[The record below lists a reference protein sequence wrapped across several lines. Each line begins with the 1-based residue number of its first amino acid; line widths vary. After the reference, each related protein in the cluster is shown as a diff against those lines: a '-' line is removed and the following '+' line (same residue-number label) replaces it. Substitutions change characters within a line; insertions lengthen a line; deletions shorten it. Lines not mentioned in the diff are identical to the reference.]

1 MVCVLV
7 RSQCACRVETLGGR
21 VLLQTR
27 AVMHRQEWWE
37 RLVPRGGEE
46 QEPLPVVDLE
56 VPPEEDADVEDDPE
70 TDVEEW
76 LPFAQ
81 SCSDA
86 PPAWAVP
93 LPSFVP
99 ADAEVRP
106 KRRW

>member
-1 MVCVLV
+1 
-7 RSQCACRVETLGGR
+7 
-21 VLLQTR
+21 
-27 AVMHRQEWWE
+27 MHRQEWWE
-37 RLVPRGGEE
+37 RLVPGPGEE
-46 QEPLPVVDLE
+46 QERLRIVDLE

-81 SCSDA
+81 CCRDA

-93 LPSFVP
+93 LPLFVP

-106 KRRW
+106 RRRW

>member
-1 MVCVLV
+1 
-7 RSQCACRVETLGGR
+7 
-21 VLLQTR
+21 
-27 AVMHRQEWWE
+27 MHRQEWWE
-37 RLVPRGGEE
+37 RLVPGRGGGRES
-46 QEPLPVVDLE
+46 VLE
-56 VPPEEDADVEDDPE
+56 VPPEVLPEEDADEEDDPE

-76 LPFAQ
+76 LPLAQ